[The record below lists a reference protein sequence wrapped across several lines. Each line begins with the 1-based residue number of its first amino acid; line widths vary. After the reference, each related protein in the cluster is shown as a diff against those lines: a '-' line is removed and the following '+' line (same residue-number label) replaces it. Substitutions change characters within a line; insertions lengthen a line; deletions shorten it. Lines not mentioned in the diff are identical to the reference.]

1 MNRLE
6 TEMGEGLQI
15 IRLNV
20 HDPVGRQLGDRFD
33 FRFTPT
39 FIFFDANGI
48 EQWRSLGTLD
58 TDRVRSSVTTQ

>member
-1 MNRLE
+1 VNRLE
-6 TEMGEGLQI
+6 TELGGRLQI

-33 FRFTPT
+33 FSFTPT

-58 TDRVRSSVTTQ
+58 ADRVRSSVTTQ

>member
-1 MNRLE
+1 
-6 TEMGEGLQI
+6 LQI

-20 HDPVGRQLGDRFD
+20 HDPVGRKIGDRFD

-58 TDRVRSSVTTQ
+58 ADRVRSSVTTQ

>member
-6 TEMGEGLQI
+6 TDLIGKLQV
-15 IRLNV
+15 IRINI
-20 HDPVGRQLGDRFD
+20 HDPVGHELANSFD

-48 EQWRSLGTLD
+48 EQWRSVGALD
-58 TDRVRSSVTTQ
+58 VNQVHNSLTAQ